1 MHPKMLGYAHAL
13 GYANALGSIAPQ
25 GVDHEKTCHAW
36 DYRWNG
42 GDSHTR
48 FV

>member
-1 MHPKMLGYAHAL
+1 MHPKMLDANAL
-13 GYANALGSIAPQ
+13 GYANALGSTTTP
-25 GVDHEKTCHAW
+25 GVGYEKTCHAW